1 MALILAIYLHVDA
14 VYKPPVLNAKSV
26 KDVAALIDE
35 KVPADKGHLYEFIEA
50 GVTSAGDPVHYFE
63 LNFYLHDRVGD
74 FYHEKPQSGYLMIGD
89 EDLHNWQQKF
99 EQEGYRFTPMWN
111 SGEKRMMKQQL
122 QLLSFEKL
130 SPENP

>member
-1 MALILAIYLHVDA
+1 M
-14 VYKPPVLNAKSV
+14 